1 MYDNREVDHVLM
13 SVRNNLGG
21 VIMVS
26 SITAQMSFRLLVYLL
41 RLAKKGLLAAKSADN
56 FKTFTKLSEGNFT
69 VYNIPLSQEK
79 AIRVRWINKLELQL
93 QEEKNPIQREK
104 IKKSIKG
111 LEKEIP
117 ELEQLRKLNI
127 EHCVLPKLNGS
138 DQTIQVAV
146 AKKNDQTF
154 KNWFI
159 NHLISSLGGGEKTLE
174 DLKVFTEGNYT
185 IFNFPFEGE
194 ELNAVL
200 LDFDTIGINYA
211 VLPDLKVGDGN
222 SQVAVPNADRS
233 KLEVWIRMWKE
244 KQIREGK
251 NLKEIYAMN
260 QESYVNT
267 AAAET
272 DDYIRGSDTQ
282 YQEVQKE
289 FEENSKETP
298 WTASL
303 KRVNSEDYVKLDQD
317 ANYEKISINRETLH
331 TNMNISDKVAEMDA
345 KGYFI
350 SRIPGTYDV
359 KQKTLIIPKTRVF
372 TTDTD
377 QTFLAFLPK
386 NEPSLVADVHGNI
399 SEWSFQD
406 VYKSYD
412 AVNRGF
418 SEIKKI
424 KKNVPLQ
431 KEADLGKKTGNISQA
446 APKL

>member
-13 SVRNNLGG
+13 RVRNNLGG

-69 VYNIPLSQEK
+69 VYNIPLTQEK

-93 QEEKNPIQREK
+93 QEEKNPIRREK

-146 AKKNDQTF
+146 AKKNDQMF

-159 NHLISSLGGGEKTLE
+159 NHLTSSLGGGKKTLE

-194 ELNAVL
+194 ELNAIL
-200 LDFDTIGINYA
+200 PDFDTIGINYA

-222 SQVAVPNADRS
+222 SQIAVPNADRG
-233 KLEVWIRMWKE
+233 KLEAWIRMWKE
-244 KQIREGK
+244 KQVRDGK
-251 NLKEIYAMN
+251 DLKEIYAMD
-260 QESYVNT
+260 QDSYMNT
-267 AAAET
+267 ASAKA
-272 DDYIRGSDTQ
+272 DDYIRGSDAP

-289 FEENSKETP
+289 FEEHSRETP
-298 WTASL
+298 WTPSL
-303 KRVNSEDYVKLDQD
+303 QKDNSEEYIQLDQD
-317 ANYEKISINRETLH
+317 ANYEKITINRETLYD
-331 TNMNISDKVAEMDA
+331 NMDISGKVAEMSA

-372 TTDTD
+372 TTDRN

-386 NEPSLVADVHGNI
+386 NKPSLVADASGNI

-418 SEIKKI
+418 SQIKKL

-431 KEADLGKKTGNISQA
+431 QEADLGKKMGNISKA